1 MTQIHPEFVK
11 ALQNFVTNYN
21 RENGTNIQFRLDKS
35 ELSRGLRTQFF
46 TKRNR
51 WVANMVNEAESCPT
65 ATIYAYPETGLTI
78 VEYRKSW
85 YLPSQPSKL
94 GIAQLA
100 KGDKYDY
107 DFGVALAFARAIGEP
122 IPEFIFEDDES

>member
-1 MTQIHPEFVK
+1 MIQTHFKFAK
-11 ALQNFVTNYN
+11 ALQRFVANYN
-21 RENGTNIQFRLDKS
+21 RENGTDIQFRLDKS
-35 ELSRGLRTQFF
+35 ELSRGLKAQFF

-51 WVANMVNEAESCPT
+51 WIANMANEAESCPT

-85 YLPSQPSKL
+85 CLPSQPSKL
-94 GIAQLA
+94 GVAQLA

-107 DFGVALAFARAIGEP
+107 DFGVALAFARATGKP
-122 IPEFIFEDDES
+122 IPEFIFEEEES

>member
-21 RENGTNIQFRLDKS
+21 RENSTNIQFRLDKS
-35 ELSRGLRTQFF
+35 ELSRGLKAQFF

-51 WVANMVNEAESCPT
+51 WITNMANKAKSCPT
-65 ATIYAYPETGLTI
+65 ATIHTHPETGLTI
-78 VEYRKSW
+78 VEYRKPW
-85 YLPSQPSKL
+85 YLPTQPSEL
-94 GIAQLA
+94 GGAQLA

-107 DFGVALAFARAIGEP
+107 DFGVALAFARATGKF
-122 IPEFIFEDDES
+122 IPEFIFEEKES